1 MHSPGHERNIEIPPP
16 GSRIQ
21 STILANPR
29 ANAAS
34 GNTGHLE
41 MVSHLTGA
49 STTARAR
56 PRPRNRKRGRAR
68 ARLRT
73 AASERI
79 YRANTA
85 LEASRDIGEGRR
97 SGGAHLHG
105 GVHRLALPRAILPA
119 PARLLPH
126 RWSWRPRA
134 RPTGGR
140 HLESCRG

>member
-41 MVSHLTGA
+41 MVSHHTGA
-49 STTARAR
+49 STTARSR
-56 PRPRNRKRGRAR
+56 PGRETETAG

-73 AASERI
+73 AARERI

-85 LEASRDIGEGRR
+85 LEASRGIG
-97 SGGAHLHG
+97 
-105 GVHRLALPRAILPA
+105 
-119 PARLLPH
+119 
-126 RWSWRPRA
+126 
-134 RPTGGR
+134 
-140 HLESCRG
+140 